1 MAFPHGYSTE
11 NHRFGLPFSE
21 FCVTW
26 ISDLPQMKLRDILF
40 WLASCLLWTFTVSA
54 RPSTLIRNI
63 LLIDGSG
70 KQPYPAS
77 VRVQDHKIS
86 AIGDLKA
93 LKNEKVIDGHGL
105 CLAPGFIDSHSH
117 HFADV
122 QRNPNAL
129 STASQGITTIVIGQ
143 DGESLP
149 MAEIQQKLR
158 SNPVAVHIASYT
170 GHTALREQ
178 AMGEKNLLRPASQTE
193 IDAMK
198 KLLSADLAEGSLGL
212 STGLEYEGAFYS
224 TRDEVMQLA
233 QITAASHGRYISHIR
248 SEDITLADALDEIIQ
263 IGRIAK
269 IPVQISHI
277 KLAKKG
283 DWGQAATILQQLEQA
298 RQAGIEI
305 IADIYPYNF
314 WHSTPR
320 ILFPKRDYKNLA
332 SAEFATQELFEP
344 SGSTLVRY
352 APKPEY
358 AGKTIAQIAQLRNES
373 PAQTLMAIIALSEE
387 FREKNP
393 NYPGT
398 VEAIT
403 GKSMLDADVTTF
415 LQWPHANICS
425 DGNAGAHPRGYGTF
439 TRILGRYVHE
449 AQALTLAEAIHKM
462 TGLTAKHLGIQDR
475 GLIAPGKIADL
486 VLFDPKTVLDHA
498 TIAEPQALSTG
509 IQRVWVNG
517 EIVYQNQQSTGKRP
531 GTLIKRT
538 HE

>member
-1 MAFPHGYSTE
+1 
-11 NHRFGLPFSE
+11 
-21 FCVTW
+21 
-26 ISDLPQMKLRDILF
+26 MKLRSIL
-40 WLASCLLWTFTVSA
+40 LGLSCCLLLTFLSSA

-70 KQPYPAS
+70 KAPYPAS
-77 VRVQDHKIS
+77 IRIQDRKIL
-86 AIGDLKA
+86 AIGELKPI
-93 LKNEKVIDGHGL
+93 KNEKIIDGKGH

-149 MAEIQQKLR
+149 MAVLQQKLQ
-158 SNPVAVHIASYT
+158 SQPVAVHIASYT
-170 GHTALREQ
+170 GHTSLREQ
-178 AMGEKNLLRPASQTE
+178 SMGEKNLLRSASQSE

-198 KLLSADLAEGSLGL
+198 KLLAQDLAQGSLGL

-224 TRDEVMQLA
+224 TRDEVLQLA
-233 QITAASHGRYISHIR
+233 HVTAAAQGRYISHIR

-283 DWGQAATILQQLEQA
+283 DWGQATNILKQLDQA
-298 RQAGIEI
+298 RQDGIELT
-305 IADIYPYNF
+305 ADIYPYNF

-320 ILFPKRDYKNLA
+320 ILFPKRDYKNLE
-332 SAEFATQELFEP
+332 SAEFATQELFDP
-344 SGSTLVRY
+344 SASTLVRY

-358 AGKTIAQIAQLRNES
+358 AGKTISQIAKLRNES
-373 PAQTLMAIIALSEE
+373 PAQSLMAIIALSEE

-393 NYPGT
+393 NFTGT

-425 DGNAGAHPRGYGTF
+425 DGNAGAHPRGYGSF
-439 TRILGRYVHE
+439 TRILGRYVRE
-449 AQALTLAEAIHKM
+449 QQALTLAEAIHKM
-462 TGLTAKHLGIQDR
+462 TGLTARHLGIQDR
-475 GLIAPGKIADL
+475 GIIAPGKVADL
-486 VLFDPKTVLDHA
+486 VLFDPNTVLDHA
-498 TIAEPQALSTG
+498 TIQQPQALSTG
-509 IQRVWVNG
+509 IESVWVNG

-531 GTLIKRT
+531 GTLLKRT